1 MSKKLTKHLCLACFA
16 ELSCRFRKQELLLG
30 KIMTQVNELAAKL
43 EQVNVQLGKA
53 KEEIINQVNALQDAL
68 ANVELPADAEVA
80 LNNLVGAAQ
89 ALDDLN
95 PDAPAPEPAPAP
107 EEPVV

>member
-1 MSKKLTKHLCLACFA
+1 
-16 ELSCRFRKQELLLG
+16 
-30 KIMTQVNELAAKL
+30 MTQVNELAAKL
-43 EQVNVQLGKA
+43 EQVNMQLGKA

-89 ALDDLN
+89 SLDDLN
-95 PDAPAPEPAPAP
+95 PDAPAPVA

>member
-1 MSKKLTKHLCLACFA
+1 
-16 ELSCRFRKQELLLG
+16 
-30 KIMTQVNELAAKL
+30 MTQVNELAAKL

-68 ANVELPADAEVA
+68 ANVELPADAEAA
-80 LNNLVGAAQ
+80 LNNLMGAAQ

-95 PDAPAPEPAPAP
+95 PDAPGPEPT

>member
-1 MSKKLTKHLCLACFA
+1 
-16 ELSCRFRKQELLLG
+16 
-30 KIMTQVNELAAKL
+30 MTQVNELAAKL

-95 PDAPAPEPAPAP
+95 PDAPALEPIP

>member
-30 KIMTQVNELAAKL
+30 KIMTQVNELAGKL
-43 EQVNVQLGKA
+43 DLMNAQFIKA
-53 KEEIINQVNALQDAL
+53 KEEIIAQVAALQAAL
-68 ANVELPADAEVA
+68 ENVALPEDAETA
-80 LNNLVGAAQ
+80 LTNLAATAQ
-89 ALDDLN
+89 ALDDMN
-95 PDAPAPEPAPAP
+95 PDAPAPVA

>member
-1 MSKKLTKHLCLACFA
+1 MHNINDLICLSRLADVNALLIRHELKL
-16 ELSCRFRKQELLLG
+16 G
-30 KIMTQVNELAAKL
+30 DIMTQVNDLAAKIEAVNAQL
-43 EQVNVQLGKA
+43 EKA
-53 KEEIINQVNALQDAL
+53 KNEIINHINALQDAL

-80 LNNLVGAAQ
+80 LNNLMGAAQ

-95 PDAPAPEPAPAP
+95 PDAPAPEPTP

>member
-1 MSKKLTKHLCLACFA
+1 
-16 ELSCRFRKQELLLG
+16 
-30 KIMTQVNELAAKL
+30 MTQVNELAAKL

-68 ANVELPADAEVA
+68 ANVELPADAEAA
-80 LNNLVGAAQ
+80 LNNLMGAAQ

-95 PDAPAPEPAPAP
+95 PDAPAPEPVPA

>member
-1 MSKKLTKHLCLACFA
+1 
-16 ELSCRFRKQELLLG
+16 
-30 KIMTQVNELAAKL
+30 MTQVNELAAKL

-68 ANVELPADAEVA
+68 ANVELPADAEAA
-80 LNNLVGAAQ
+80 LNNLMGAAQ

-95 PDAPAPEPAPAP
+95 PDEPAPEPVPA